1 MCCEH
6 GDPKPTGHHRGPSAE
21 AAQLRI
27 LVVERESSVARWL
40 RRTFGS
46 ELNTVDVVST
56 AVEAAQHAIS
66 HDYDL
71 VVIDIDLGLSDRNG
85 QSAVAELRRL
95 GGTWPVI
102 VVSPNGEDRSVIDAV
117 NAGADDYLVKPVSE
131 GVLVAHVRAVLRRS
145 IATRP
150 DRIFL
155 ADVILDRANRQISG
169 SLGQVRLTG
178 KEFELLEIILSSPD
192 RVVPRSEVLARVWGF
207 TFEPRTSVV
216 EVAVSRVRRKLS
228 QVSARVRVLALRNV
242 GFVATDDPKR
252 IAGEASSAT
261 PNDVPR
267 VRRRSGGGS

>member
-1 MCCEH
+1 MRCEH
-6 GDPKPTGHHRGPSAE
+6 GDPKPKGHHHGPSAE

-56 AVEAAQHAIS
+56 AAEAAQHAIS

-155 ADVILDRANRQISG
+155 ADVILDRANRQITG

-207 TFEPRTSVV
+207 MFEPRTSVV

-252 IAGEASSAT
+252 IAGDASSAA